1 MTRPLIQGWLL
12 VIIQIAIGF
21 YASLVAPYAG
31 FWVLP
36 ILFGSILAAG
46 LIIFEGISAH
56 DDTRLELERLRAENR
71 LTPLA
76 APRASACNDE

>member
-1 MTRPLIQGWLL
+1 MTRALVQGWLL
-12 VIIQIAIGF
+12 VVIQIAIGF

-46 LIIFEGISAH
+46 LVVFEGIRSH

-71 LTPLA
+71 LTPLSA
-76 APRASACNDE
+76 KRASTCNEE